1 MSEPLSAADR
11 ASLAAERAAV
21 NMAVG
26 GLLVLD
32 RDERITRETLVQR
45 IGERIHLAPR
55 LRQRLDEP
63 VMGLANPLWVDDR
76 HFDIDWHVRSTSL
89 PAPGS
94 DADLGALVGR
104 EMSRRLDRSRPLWE
118 LTVIEGLHRGEQVAV
133 LARLH
138 HALVDGLAAMAIAM
152 VILDPG
158 PEPMPLPPA
167 EDWEP
172 RRYALRDQL
181 MAYSRGP
188 RTRAQR
194 LMVEGLSRMFDPDPR
209 RAAGEVRRTSEL
221 LLELARNRPQAPALT
236 LNEPLTPG
244 RRFGIARG
252 DLAALK
258 TAGRAAGGTVND
270 AILAAVADM
279 LGRCLPRGGGARAPV
294 ALVPVSVRR
303 PGEEGG
309 NRISTVL
316 VDLPTDIADPQQ
328 RIAAIATQTRAL
340 KDSAAVRAGAL
351 MVGAAGFAPPMV
363 SSLLARGLAGVR
375 AFNLVVSNLPGPQQ
389 PLYLAGARV
398 RELIPIVP
406 LNPANQRLSV
416 GVLSYDG
423 GVFFGLLG
431 DRELQPPLSGA
442 RDALEQALAE
452 LSALY

>member
-1 MSEPLSAADR
+1 VSEPLSAADR

-32 RDERITRETLVQR
+32 RDVRVTREALVQR

-55 LRQRLDEP
+55 LRQRLAEP
-63 VMGLANPLWVDDR
+63 PMGLANPLWVDDR
-76 HFDIDWHVRSTSL
+76 HFDLEWHVRSTSL

-118 LTVIEGLHRGEQVAV
+118 LTLIEGLHGGEQVAV

-138 HALVDGLAAMAIAM
+138 HALVDGIAAMAIAM
-152 VILDPG
+152 VILDLG

-167 EDWEP
+167 ESWQP
-172 RRYALRDQL
+172 RRSALRDQL
-181 MAYSRGP
+181 IAYARVQ
-188 RTRAQR
+188 RTQAQR
-194 LMVEGLSRMFDPDPR
+194 LMVDGMSRMLDPDPR

-221 LLELARNRPQAPALT
+221 LLELARNRPQAPALS
-236 LNEPLTPG
+236 LNETLTPG
-244 RRFGIARG
+244 RRFGTARG

-258 TAGRAAGGTVND
+258 AAGKASGGTVND
-270 AILAAVADM
+270 AILAAVAGM
-279 LGRCLPRGGGARAPV
+279 LGRCMPRRRGGRAPV

-316 VDLPTDIADPQQ
+316 VDLPTDERDPD
-328 RIAAIATQTRAL
+328 RRVAAIAAQTRAL

-351 MVGAAGFAPPMV
+351 MVGAAGFAPPVV

-389 PLYLAGARV
+389 PLYLAGVPV
-398 RELIPIVP
+398 RELIPVVP
-406 LNPANQRLSV
+406 LNPANQRLSI

-423 GVFFGLLG
+423 GVYFGLLA
-431 DRELQPPLSGA
+431 DRELTPPLDET
-442 RDALEQALAE
+442 REALEQALAE
-452 LSALY
+452 LDGR

>member
-21 NMAVG
+21 NMAGG

-32 RDERITRETLVQR
+32 RDEGITGEGLVQR

-55 LRQRLDEP
+55 LRQLRDEP

-76 HFDIDWHVRSTSL
+76 HFDIAWHVRSTSL

-118 LTVIEGLHRGEQVAV
+118 LTVIEGLHGGEQVAV

-209 RAAGEVRRTSEL
+209 R
-221 LLELARNRPQAPALT
+221 
-236 LNEPLTPG
+236 
-244 RRFGIARG
+244 
-252 DLAALK
+252 
-258 TAGRAAGGTVND
+258 
-270 AILAAVADM
+270 
-279 LGRCLPRGGGARAPV
+279 
-294 ALVPVSVRR
+294 
-303 PGEEGG
+303 
-309 NRISTVL
+309 
-316 VDLPTDIADPQQ
+316 
-328 RIAAIATQTRAL
+328 
-340 KDSAAVRAGAL
+340 
-351 MVGAAGFAPPMV
+351 
-363 SSLLARGLAGVR
+363 
-375 AFNLVVSNLPGPQQ
+375 
-389 PLYLAGARV
+389 
-398 RELIPIVP
+398 
-406 LNPANQRLSV
+406 
-416 GVLSYDG
+416 
-423 GVFFGLLG
+423 
-431 DRELQPPLSGA
+431 
-442 RDALEQALAE
+442 
-452 LSALY
+452 